1 MPCEATV
8 TQPKPSLPWRFLL
21 WDWGWRWAVQVPFL
35 LGHLAPCW
43 AWTTGGAIETGR
55 GGGRRDKLLPMFTV
69 PVSPQ
74 QCLFTFIPVV
84 AAEFTLQFCQLLE
97 NQLLHVPVG
106 TLAPA
111 GALSQ
116 SSLWFCTR
124 PSSELRHSSPAD
136 CGGTSSEVCWL
147 ELRETVIPTS
157 SLCSLSPG
165 GDSSFLQLLPPSYPF
180 QLPG

>member
-1 MPCEATV
+1 MGLGLA
-8 TQPKPSLPWRFLL
+8 L
-21 WDWGWRWAVQVPFL
+21 AVQVPFL
-35 LGHLAPCW
+35 LDHLAPCW
-43 AWTTGGAIETGR
+43 AWTTGGATETGR

-97 NQLLHVPVG
+97 NQLLHVPLG
-106 TLAPA
+106 TRAPA

-136 CGGTSSEVCWL
+136 WGGSSEVCRL
-147 ELRETVIPTS
+147 EFQLREAVIPTS

-165 GDSSFLQLLPPSYPF
+165 GDSSFLQLLPPPYPF